1 MPLQF
6 NATWRFEP
14 KHDPAPRELRE
25 EFLDLI
31 NRIKAQGDEQE
42 ILEAFKSRFASAAGS
57 TSAWSSNAGWAQTDL
72 FNYMEQ
78 ASANGP
84 LFIEA
89 FFDGCQWVKRTK
101 GFGVPD
107 AYMLNRVLARHEAG
121 YQIEEPNTLVRVGA
135 KIDGVEVPAVALSLD
150 QQALS
155 ILQQSLSTA
164 EQLLAEGNGRAAVQE
179 LLWLLETVSTA
190 YRGVDTE
197 AGTVEGKYFN
207 KIVRDLKSKRRGTKL
222 EAILGWMETL
232 HGYLSS
238 PTGGGIRHGGEVS
251 ALSELQEHEAHL
263 LCNLIKS
270 YIRFLLE
277 EHHRLVGPSVLS

>member
-6 NATWRFEP
+6 NAAWRFEP
-14 KHDPAPRELRE
+14 KHDPTPRELRE

-42 ILEAFKSRFASAAGS
+42 ILEAFKIRFASAAGS

-89 FFDGCQWVKRTK
+89 FFDGSQWVKRTK

-135 KIDGVEVPAVALSLD
+135 VIGFFVVNPKKSSRSMWPKILAPILEVWITRALDATSR
-150 QQALS
+150 S
-155 ILQQSLSTA
+155 SS
-164 EQLLAEGNGRAAVQE
+164 R
-179 LLWLLETVSTA
+179 WVS
-190 YRGVDTE
+190 R
-197 AGTVEGKYFN
+197 N
-207 KIVRDLKSKRRGTKL
+207 PPR
-222 EAILGWMETL
+222 
-232 HGYLSS
+232 
-238 PTGGGIRHGGEVS
+238 
-251 ALSELQEHEAHL
+251 
-263 LCNLIKS
+263 
-270 YIRFLLE
+270 
-277 EHHRLVGPSVLS
+277 